1 MLQPLTPDSEQ
12 AAAIWR
18 MAYEP
23 TNAALNTSELG
34 VGKTLVA
41 VETAKT
47 REAARNLIIA
57 PKGTHTGWEYHAE
70 RQQMNLPFMWIQN
83 DKNRDEYLKALKANK
98 PGNYFIGIEYFVR
111 LGWKRKPVLDARGNQ
126 RLTKSGKPMW
136 KSERTSLWRSVY
148 PDFIVVDE
156 SHKGANKGT
165 KTFQT
170 LNMQTG
176 DNHLNGAFKL
186 AQSATPYG
194 NKFANAWSI
203 PRWLWPDDDIVPR
216 SYQLWRARWA
226 ETEYDPFSYDH
237 VKVLGEKPPPGGWYD
252 SLPCHIHIAAKPIE
266 YVEYDPVT
274 REPGTIYVIRDERF
288 IELTPKQRR
297 IYDELEKQHLAWL
310 DDNPLVVEL
319 PVTEMLRQNQ
329 VALGEPTIDENG
341 VVNFAE
347 NCKSSTMDE
356 IVDIIKNDI
365 DEESAVIFSASQ
377 KFNVNVIVPRL
388 QKLGYTAEVYDGQN
402 RDRDAARARFQ
413 SGETKYLVVVI
424 EAGGTGL
431 DGFQHATRNVIWAS
445 RSLNGVSNEQASGR
459 VPRRGQEKTVR
470 EFFITRVNTRD
481 EESYS
486 SLAKREVERRLSLKG
501 VKNGK

>member
-1 MLQPLTPDSEQ
+1 MLEPLIPDGEQ

-47 REAARNLIIA
+47 REAKTQLIIA
-57 PKGTHTGWEYHAE
+57 PLGTAPGWNRHI
-70 RQQMNLPFMWIQN
+70 QTQNVNLPFNWIKN
-83 DKNRDEYLKALKANK
+83 DKNRDTYLKQLKSGS
-98 PGNYFIGIEYFVR
+98 PGVFFIGIQYFVS
-111 LGWKRKPVLDARGNQ
+111 LGWIRKPVLDKRGDQ
-126 RLTKSGKPMW
+126 RRTAKGKLMW
-136 KSERTSLWRSVY
+136 KDDRTSLWRSVY
-148 PDFIVVDE
+148 PDFIVLDE
-156 SHKGANKGT
+156 THKGANKGT
-165 KTFQT
+165 KTFKT

-194 NKFANAWSI
+194 NKFENAWSI

-216 SYQLWRARWA
+216 SYPLWRGRWA

-237 VKVLGEKPPPGGWYD
+237 VKVLGEKPPAGAWYD
-252 SLPCHIHIAAKPIE
+252 SLPCHIHIEAKPIE
-266 YVEYDPVT
+266 YVEFDPVT
-274 REPGTIYVIRDERF
+274 REPETIYVIRDERL

-297 IYDELEKQHLAWL
+297 IYDEIENQHLAWL
-310 DDNPLVVEL
+310 GENPLVVEL
-319 PVTEMLRQNQ
+319 PVTELIRQNQ
-329 VALGEPTIDENG
+329 IALAEPIIAEDGT
-341 VVNFAE
+341 VTFAE
-347 NCKSSTMDE
+347 NAKSSTMDE
-356 IVDIIKNDI
+356 IVTIINEI

-377 KFNVNVIVPRL
+377 KFNENVVLPRL
-388 QKLGYTAEVYDGQN
+388 RKLGYTAEAYDGKN
-402 RDRDAARARFQ
+402 LKTRDAARERFER
-413 SGETKYLVVVI
+413 GETKYLAVVI

-459 VPRRGQEKTVR
+459 VPRRGQTQTVR
-470 EFFITRVNTRD
+470 EFFITRIDTRD

-486 SLAKREVERRLSLKG
+486 SLAKREIERRKSLKG
-501 VKNGK
+501 VK